1 MAAKLKTVPRLRRFS
16 DFDVGNRTLLS
27 EAVPYLA
34 LVRAPSVATE
44 SQPQAA
50 EFTVATYN
58 VHRWSGLAGRTRFA
72 PERATSV
79 IAEVDADVIGL
90 QEVLRPF
97 SSTDPLVHIADQLH
111 LHVAFVVTR
120 VHKYGELGNAILSRW
135 PITSVFTLDL
145 SFGRLERRAA
155 IATEFHGEAGSIT
168 IVATHL
174 ALVDRSRDRQV
185 RLLLEHSRIQGTVV
199 LLGDLNAWRKCKA
212 TKALERELPAEH
224 HNLAWPP
231 SFPSARPLLAL
242 DRIYARGAKVLEIRS
257 HASPEASR
265 ASDHLPLVAR
275 IGLPRI
281 ESRRP

>member
-16 DFDVGNRTLLS
+16 DLNVGNRTLLS
-27 EAVPYLA
+27 KAVPYLA
-34 LVRAPSVATE
+34 LVRAPSVASE
-44 SQPQAA
+44 SQLQAA

-58 VHRWSGLAGRTRFA
+58 VHRWSGLAGRTRFD

-79 IAEVDADVIGL
+79 IAQLDADVIGL

-97 SSTDPLVHIADQLH
+97 SSMDPLVHIADQLR

-120 VHKYGELGNAILSRW
+120 IHKYGELGNAILSRW

-199 LLGDLNAWRKCKA
+199 LLGDLNAWRRCKA

-257 HASPEASR
+257 HSSPSASR
-265 ASDHLPLVAR
+265 ASDHLPVVAR
-275 IGLPRI
+275 IGLPQR
-281 ESRRP
+281 

>member
-16 DFDVGNRTLLS
+16 DLNVGNRTLLS
-27 EAVPYLA
+27 KAVPYLA
-34 LVRAPSVATE
+34 LVRAPSVASE
-44 SQPQAA
+44 SQLQAA

-58 VHRWSGLAGRTRFA
+58 VHRWSGLAGRTRFD

-79 IAEVDADVIGL
+79 IAQLDADVIGL

-97 SSTDPLVHIADQLH
+97 SSMDPLVHIADQLR

-120 VHKYGELGNAILSRW
+120 IHKYGELGNAILSRW

-145 SFGRLERRAA
+145 SFGRLERRSAV
-155 IATEFHGEAGSIT
+155 ATEFQGEAGSVT

-185 RLLLEHSRIQGTVV
+185 RLLLEHSRIQGSVV

-257 HASPEASR
+257 HSSPSASR
-265 ASDHLPLVAR
+265 ASDHLPVVAR
-275 IGLPRI
+275 IGLPQR
-281 ESRRP
+281 